1 MSACWHKSQFG
12 SSRPRNFEIHKFSFQ
27 AKISPSLSLTTR
39 LPISCSFNPNDTW
52 HIHSYITSLKP
63 SYVGLLAQELVL
75 GAADLETLK
84 YTSFEGKISPLLSL
98 TTRLP
103 ISCSFNPN
111 ETWQRHSHITSLQP
125 SYIGLLAQEL
135 VLEHQTQKL

>member
-1 MSACWHKSQFG
+1 MGA
-12 SSRPRNFEIHKFSFQ
+12 EDLETLKFTSFQ
-27 AKISPSLSLTTR
+27 GKISPLLSLTTR
-39 LPISCSFNPNDTW
+39 LPTSCSFNPNETW
-52 HIHSYITSLKP
+52 HRHLHITSLQH
-63 SYVGLLAQELVL
+63 SYVGLLAQEASL

-84 YTSFEGKISPLLSL
+84 FTSFQGKISPLLSL

-111 ETWQRHSHITSLQP
+111 ETWHRHSYITSLQP

-135 VLEHQTQKL
+135 VWEQQT